1 MKTKAFSRFDAGLI
15 CYRRLQ
21 QAREGLVLPLDEFAD
36 HLLKEAFIPKPIAR
50 HTLWRILTGRYYKPL
65 SFEGE
70 VIDFSLMPSNLN
82 GSNIDGKNSHE
93 LADLKAFYHE
103 IRHEL
108 TDHVRRLW
116 ARIEELEARLEAHS
130 TNQPAQPG
138 DLLSQ
143 LARSAPPVSPAK
155 KDFS

>member
-36 HLLKEAFIPKPIAR
+36 HLIKESFIPKPIAR
-50 HTLWRILTGRYYKPL
+50 QTLWRILAGRYYNPL

-70 VIDFSLMPSNLN
+70 NIDFSLMPANVK
-82 GSNIDGKNSHE
+82 GSSPEDKQSHE
-93 LADLKAFYHE
+93 LADLRASYHE

-116 ARIEELEARLEAHS
+116 ARIEELEALG
-130 TNQPAQPG
+130 PAG
-138 DLLSQ
+138 RHELLSQ
-143 LARSAPPVSPAK
+143 LTRSAPPTSPAQ